1 MKVSDCRKDF
11 KILGRKIHG
20 KPLVYLDNAATTQKP
35 RQVIEAVKKYYEDSN
50 ANVHRG
56 VHALSE
62 EATQKFEEA
71 RTKVAKFVNAEPEEI
86 IFTKNATEALN
97 LVANSLGRAGKA
109 RRVLSTELEH
119 HSNIVPWQ
127 LLQEFEGAKLDFVP
141 VSEEGFLEFEGVQ
154 EKLEKLGG
162 AGVFSFS
169 MASNVLGAINPVKEF
184 CKEARELGV
193 VSVVD
198 AVQGVPQ
205 MPVDVKKLGCD
216 FLAFTG
222 HKMLAPMGVGVLWGR
237 KELLEELPPFL
248 GGGDMIRRVS
258 LKESEWNEL
267 PWKFEAG
274 TPNVGGAVG
283 LGAAVDYLKKIGL
296 NKVREHERK
305 LTGIVLEEFEG
316 MKGIRVLGPLD
327 SQKRG
332 GLVSFVLKGV
342 HAHDVATFLDSK
354 GIAVRSGHHCAMPL
368 HEKFGIP
375 ASTRASFYVYN
386 TEEEAQRFCWEVKK
400 LAKGV

>member
-1 MKVSDCRKDF
+1 
-11 KILGRKIHG
+11 
-20 KPLVYLDNAATTQKP
+20 
-35 RQVIEAVKKYYEDSN
+35 
-50 ANVHRG
+50 
-56 VHALSE
+56 
-62 EATQKFEEA
+62 
-71 RTKVAKFVNAEPEEI
+71 
-86 IFTKNATEALN
+86 
-97 LVANSLGRAGKA
+97 
-109 RRVLSTELEH
+109 
-119 HSNIVPWQ
+119 